1 MVLKHTQYI
10 DYNNT
15 IVIITTIHNIYIY
28 ITYNALFMACALWA
42 AKEAYKDCL
51 TLLRSMLVKLSHNV
65 KSSRR
70 RKHQRL
76 T

>member
-28 ITYNALFMACALWA
+28 NL
-42 AKEAYKDCL
+42 
-51 TLLRSMLVKLSHNV
+51 
-65 KSSRR
+65 
-70 RKHQRL
+70 
-76 T
+76 